1 MAGQFLEPEN
11 EITVQEIYEE
21 ACENNY
27 TKHGEM
33 FSAKN
38 MAKLA
43 QTMYTTCQAEKVT
56 ESSILT
62 NLEKLLE
69 IIGKDEK
76 LIMVPYDSDAD
87 QWPCTKKGERAHW
100 GLVIGVALI
109 LPYRNKAFND
119 AVMLDG
125 YVSHLKPPLS
135 QKVLYHSVDIWE
147 FVCLSR
153 EINFGWFQKG
163 KNCHFKNFGGL
174 ELRSLGTIHFQNSQS
189 FTKIQFRAGKMVK
202 MIVFDLLKLAKF
214 DFT

>member
-11 EITVQEIYEE
+11 EITVQEIYKE

-33 FSAKN
+33 FSSKN

-43 QTMYTTCQAEKVT
+43 QTMYTTCEAEKVT

-135 QKVLYHSVDIWE
+135 QKVLYHTVWKYHNFSVVDI
-147 FVCLSR
+147 LR
-153 EINFGWFQKG
+153 EINFGWVQKV
-163 KNCHFKNFGGL
+163 KNCHFINFGGL
-174 ELRSLGTIHFQNSQS
+174 EL
-189 FTKIQFRAGKMVK
+189 
-202 MIVFDLLKLAKF
+202 
-214 DFT
+214 

>member
-1 MAGQFLEPEN
+1 MKSLTFHYRCGLVSLWMAGQFLEPEN
-11 EITVQEIYEE
+11 EITVQEIYKE

-135 QKVLYHSVDIWE
+135 QKVLYHSVQI
-147 FVCLSR
+147 S
-153 EINFGWFQKG
+153 NF
-163 KNCHFKNFGGL
+163 CH
-174 ELRSLGTIHFQNSQS
+174 S
-189 FTKIQFRAGKMVK
+189 
-202 MIVFDLLKLAKF
+202 